1 MNQFFRGAATLLSA
15 ICWVLTYRCPAQDV
29 REYQIVREDYFTQA
43 TTNRAAT
50 DADLLHE
57 LYAYAFPAYAGA
69 IISASFSSPQ
79 GWTLSLTNTGTL
91 FASPPVAGETLN
103 LPASARAGRYHF
115 DVAGTSGAEQGINLS
130 LPGPAVGIP
139 PVRISNFPEA
149 QSVDAT
155 EAFAVQWDKIARR
168 TPYDYATL
176 NITTNSVRVYTSS
189 SITLDQTSV
198 TLPTGTLEPN
208 TTYSGFLH
216 LHHYIRESGRSAN
229 PHWILGEDR
238 VTRFSIKTI
247 NPAGVF
253 RFSPS
258 CVTVNEGEGTATMT
272 VERTQGAESVATVGY
287 FSTDGTARAGTNYE
301 SVSGTLTFAPGV
313 TKQTF
318 PVQILDDGSTN
329 PPLTVHFGLTN
340 ATGGAGLAT
349 HPHAGLTIM
358 DSLSSP
364 GQNAEAF
371 LLARVEFY
379 SQTSAAAPIQSS
391 RSATSRFFASVH
403 PAFPG
408 GVTNAT
414 VKLPDGSIRS
424 LGRLFSDYRFV
435 YDHSEDF
442 PSRTA
447 MDKTFHGGKY
457 VVSFDT
463 LTDGSF
469 SETLNLGV
477 ERNFSVAQ
485 LTNWDASQN
494 IDPAQPFTLNWL
506 PFAGAGS
513 NDCVAVIVEDESS
526 EYLVYTPVELEDGA
540 LPGTTTS
547 FEIPAGL
554 LQFGKRY
561 LVNIIFV
568 KMANSGPHPDG
579 RFRSGIASVHTTVF
593 DVNTAPGP

>member
-1 MNQFFRGAATLLSA
+1 MVWANQ
-15 ICWVLTYRCPAQDV
+15 CPAQDV

-57 LYAYAFPAYAGA
+57 LYAYAFPAYDGA

-79 GWTLSLTNTGTL
+79 GWTLSLTNTGAF

-103 LPASARAGRYHF
+103 LAASARAGRYHF
-115 DVAGTSGAEQGINLS
+115 DVAGTSGGEQGINLS

-139 PVRISNFPEA
+139 PVRISNLIEA
-149 QSVDAT
+149 GTVDSAQP
-155 EAFAVQWDKIARR
+155 FDLHWDKIARR
-168 TPYDYATL
+168 TPYDYLTL
-176 NITTNSVRVYTSS
+176 NITTNGVRVYTSP
-189 SITLDQTSV
+189 SINLDQTSV
-198 TLPTGTLEPN
+198 TIPAGTFEPN
-208 TTYSGFLH
+208 KTYSAFLH
-216 LHHYIRESGRSAN
+216 LHHYIRESGRSAS
-229 PHWILGEDR
+229 PLWILGEDR
-238 VTRFSIKTI
+238 VTRFTIKTI

-253 RFSPS
+253 KFSPS
-258 CVTVNEGEGTATMT
+258 CVTVNEGDGTATVT
-272 VERTQGAESVATVGY
+272 VERTQGAEGVATVDY
-287 FSTDGTARAGTNYE
+287 FSTDGTARSGTNYE
-301 SVSGTLTFAPGV
+301 SVAGTLTFPSGV

-318 PVQILDDGSTN
+318 PVAVLDDGSTN
-329 PPLTVHFGLTN
+329 PPLTVHLTLTN
-340 ATGGAGLAT
+340 TTGGAGLVT
-349 HPHAGLTIM
+349 RPHANVTIL
-358 DSLSSP
+358 DSVSQVP
-364 GQNAEAF
+364 QNANAF

-379 SQTSAAAPIQSS
+379 DQTNAAAPIQSS
-391 RSATSRFFASVH
+391 RSVTSRFYASVQ

-408 GVTNAT
+408 GVTNST
-414 VKLPDGSIRS
+414 VKLPDGTTRS

-447 MDKTFHGGKY
+447 MNKAFHGGKY
-457 VVSFDT
+457 VLSFDT

-469 SETLNLGV
+469 SETLNVGV
-477 ERNFSVAQ
+477 ERSFSVAQ
-485 LTNWDASQN
+485 LTNWDESQN

-513 NDCVAVIVEDESS
+513 NDCVAIIVEDDSS
-526 EYLVYTPVELEDGA
+526 EYLIYTPLEFEDGA

-554 LQFGKRY
+554 LEFGKRY

-568 KMANSGPHPDG
+568 KIGSSGPHPDA
-579 RFRSGIASVHTTVF
+579 RFRSGIASVHTTVLYIH
-593 DVNTAPGP
+593 TAAAP